1 MQCCHLHVLWCFVI
15 RFSGSTCNPKMNLTR
30 RRGGSKT
37 NSLYKVNLEQAQ
49 TAITLTITFSK
60 TKFICLLICSSID
73 TTNKL
78 VIGSQLTSLKEIC
91 ETTSAMEDFYT
102 VTKTR
107 MLALVE
113 NYAKKNYSRN
123 RTLRA

>member
-1 MQCCHLHVLWCFVI
+1 
-15 RFSGSTCNPKMNLTR
+15 MNLTR

-91 ETTSAMEDFYT
+91 ETTTMEDFYT

-113 NYAKKNYSRN
+113 NYAKK
-123 RTLRA
+123 TTAEIGP